1 MTSATCV
8 APMMQV
14 KTTITPRARTTNGPI
29 GEKHQMGAQWLGG
42 RAEKTST
49 IRWNSTRRRR
59 AAVLR
64 ILAALFLAMLPAPVG
79 ARAKKVHG
87 DYVNANYICAGTLR
101 KSPYSDYYSIGGSG
115 CSVAPGKASKAILAV
130 CQEGDTCIVHAF
142 GEITIRTEYNIKRV
156 IGVGKLCT

>member
-79 ARAKKVHG
+79 ARVSARNSPPARAKKVH
-87 DYVNANYICAGTLR
+87 VEQINTNYICAGTLE
-101 KSPYSDYYSIGGSG
+101 KSPTTALASGALWSLARRARQFLPSARRVTRASSTRSAKSQYGQSITLN
-115 CSVAPGKASKAILAV
+115 A
-130 CQEGDTCIVHAF
+130 
-142 GEITIRTEYNIKRV
+142 
-156 IGVGKLCT
+156 